1 MRAGFAFVITVVL
14 CFPSLLDTI
23 SGRLTPEDFGI
34 RVLVAALFAILS
46 TGAIALF
53 AKAATPAKPQP
64 EHSEPGRRK
73 TDTTNP

>member
-34 RVLVAALFAILS
+34 RVFVAALFAMLS

-53 AKAATPAKPQP
+53 AKAAAPTKPPGHPAPA
-64 EHSEPGRRK
+64 RRK
-73 TDTTNP
+73 TDPTNP